1 MPTLIEIKARCHNP
15 QVVKAILEAKRAYFK
30 GVDHQIDTYFVVPN
44 GRLKLRQGN
53 IEKTLIHYRRDDQ
66 AGPKKSSVNL
76 YHPKDAAALK
86 RTLEGALGQL
96 VEVDKQ
102 RHIYFIDNVKFHVDE
117 VKGLGNFVEIEAIDD
132 KDSAIETE
140 LLKQCQY
147 YMELL
152 KIDDDDL
159 IENSY
164 SDMILEQKTT
174 A

>member
-1 MPTLIEIKARCHNP
+1 MPTLIEIKAHCHNP
-15 QVVKAILEAKRAYFK
+15 HAVKAILEAKKAYFK

-53 IEKTLIHYRRDDQ
+53 IEKTLIHYQRDDQ
-66 AGPKKSSVNL
+66 AGPKKSAVSL
-76 YHPKDAAALK
+76 YHPQDDAALK
-86 RTLEGALGQL
+86 RTLENALEQL
-96 VEVDKQ
+96 VEVDKL

-117 VKGLGNFVEIEAIDD
+117 VKGLGSFVEIEAIDD
-132 KDSAIETE
+132 KDSDMEAE
-140 LLKQCQY
+140 LLKQCRY

-152 KIDDDDL
+152 KINERDL
-159 IENSY
+159 VENSY

>member
-1 MPTLIEIKARCHNP
+1 MPTLIEIKARCQDP
-15 QVVKAILEAKRAYFK
+15 EAVKQILEGQNADFK

-53 IEKTLIHYRRDDQ
+53 IENTLIHYQRQNQ
-66 AGPKKSSVNL
+66 AGPKKSSVRL
-76 YHPKDAAALK
+76 YKPKDGPALK

-96 VEVDKQ
+96 VEVDKY
-102 RHIYFIDNVKFHVDE
+102 RHIYFIENVKFHVDE
-117 VKGLGNFVEIEAIDD
+117 VKGLGSFVEIEAIDD
-132 KDSAIETE
+132 SDSNKEPE
-140 LLKQCQY
+140 LLKQCNH

-152 KIDDDDL
+152 RIREADL

-164 SDMILEQKTT
+164 SDMILDQKTT